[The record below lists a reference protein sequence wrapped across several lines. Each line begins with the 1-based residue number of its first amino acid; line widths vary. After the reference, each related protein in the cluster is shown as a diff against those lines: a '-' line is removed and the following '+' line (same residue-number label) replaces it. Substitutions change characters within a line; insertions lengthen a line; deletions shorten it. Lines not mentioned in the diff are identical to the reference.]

1 MLYFVCMTN
10 WKTAKLKR
18 LAQALLTIDTEAE
31 MLGFLRDIATLEEL
45 EALSSRWE
53 VVLQLED
60 GKSYRDIAEKTGVS
74 TTTITRIAHWL
85 NHGEGGYK
93 AALEKLK

>member
-1 MLYFVCMTN
+1 MTN